1 MLFRKL
7 AVFVWNTAQL
17 GEVLVVIRE
26 FVCEW
31 MGTRKMTRFISIDS
45 LNRRKGLNRVSV
57 QLLGSHL
64 E

>member
-17 GEVLVVIRE
+17 REVLVVMQE

-31 MGTRKMTRFISIDS
+31 MGTKKKKDKIY
-45 LNRRKGLNRVSV
+45 LN
-57 QLLGSHL
+57 
-64 E
+64 